1 VKVCYVTMTFPAPY
15 ETFACS
21 DVRAL
26 IRAGTAVYV
35 KTLRSARRD
44 AGRLLEEQHLQ
55 RLPMSHNSVRAMMRG
70 LGYALLHPV
79 VSAALLVWL
88 IRFSWRRPGQL
99 ARSLAISPRGLD
111 ILRELTTEPPDV
123 VHLFW
128 GHYPSIVGYLVRRQ
142 LPDVVVSM
150 FLGAY
155 DLEARYGP
163 SAGAARAADVV
174 WTHARAN
181 VPTLEHLG
189 IRPDRIRVRHRGLEV
204 ERFASARQPRIAGRI
219 VAIGRLAAEKTTA
232 DALAVFAGVL
242 PRHPAA
248 TLVVIGDGPERSE
261 LETLAEKL
269 GITHAVTFTGRV
281 PQDEVR
287 DELARAEVLL
297 YMARSDT
304 DRLPNVIKE
313 AMAAQCLCVVTRT
326 RAVEELLEDEVHG
339 FIVRRG
345 DVRGAT
351 AKVNWALANPTS
363 ARTIGSAGLAH
374 IRAHFDVDDA
384 MREHAKHWTALVRSR
399 MRMPDA
405 RSVEA
410 HDAARTP
417 APEANRPVESMTAG
431 TSPIPKS

>member
-1 VKVCYVTMTFPAPY
+1 MNVCYITMTFPAPY

-21 DVRAL
+21 DIRAL
-26 IRAGTAVYV
+26 MRAGTTVSV
-35 KTLRSARRD
+35 KTLRSARPD
-44 AGRLLEEQHLQ
+44 ADRLLEEQRLQ
-55 RLPMSHNSVRAMMRG
+55 GLPVSHNTVRAMMRG
-70 LGYALLHPV
+70 LGYALLHPA

-88 IRFSWRRPGQL
+88 VRFSWRRPGQL
-99 ARSLAISPRGLD
+99 ARSLFISPRALGL
-111 ILRELTTEPPDV
+111 LRELAVERPDV

-128 GHYPSIVGYLVRRQ
+128 GHYPSIVGYLVRRR

-163 SAGAARAADVV
+163 SAGAARTADVV
-174 WTHARAN
+174 WTHARVN
-181 VPTLEHLG
+181 IPTLEELG

-204 ERFASARQPRIAGRI
+204 ERFASARHPKLAGRI
-219 VAIGRLAAEKTTA
+219 VAIGRLAAEKTMA

-248 TLVVIGDGPERSE
+248 TLVVIGDGPQRTE

-269 GITHAVTFTGRV
+269 SIRHAVTFAGRV

-287 DELARAEVLL
+287 DELARADVLL

-326 RAVEELLEDEVHG
+326 RAIDELLEDEVHG
-339 FIVRRG
+339 FIVQRG
-345 DVRGAT
+345 DVGDAT
-351 AKVNWALANPTS
+351 AKVDWALANPAA
-363 ARTIGSAGLAH
+363 ARAIGGAGLAH
-374 IRAHFDVDDA
+374 IRAHFGVDDA
-384 MREHAKHWTALVRSR
+384 MREYASHWTALVQTR
-399 MRMPDA
+399 MRTSDA
-405 RSVEA
+405 RPVEA
-410 HDAARTP
+410 NELPKTP
-417 APEANRPVESMTAG
+417 APEGGRPVASMTAG
-431 TSPIPKS
+431 ASPIPKS